1 MNYNNPHNLY
11 KLPSIDFLKYENQLK
26 KSNKSYHLMDHYN
39 QGILRG
45 RLWRA
50 EEDKIRRDFINKNF
64 VDLTSKEKDI
74 LLINLIKAE
83 QFSPTERF

>member
-1 MNYNNPHNLY
+1 MNYSNPHNLY
-11 KLPSIDFLKYENQLK
+11 KLTHFDFWKYHNQLK
-26 KSNKSYHLMDHYN
+26 KINKSYDLMDGQN